1 MSIFFIIIINIIVT
15 AVTCLFAIII
25 KETIVHGKKHH
36 LEYSGNIESD
46 KAHFE
51 IMKLEGDE
59 YKLIQ
64 VTEDGNYDNDITI
77 ITNKEQLEDL
87 KHLLNKVI
95 I

>member
-15 AVTCLFAIII
+15 AVTCLFILIF
-25 KETIVHGKKHH
+25 KETIAHRKKHH

-51 IMKLEGDE
+51 VMKLEGDE

-77 ITNKEQLEDL
+77 TTNKEQLEDL